1 MRRGGSRRM
10 FSLLTWRISTLRS
23 GDIDD
28 AAIDFGSGG
37 RRCRDFGS
45 WGRHRHCHVC
55 GS

>member
-28 AAIDFGSGG
+28 AATDFASGG
-37 RRCRDFGS
+37 RQCRDFGS